1 MDVTHTVSP
10 SPTPPTPPTS
20 LSHLSLPSR
29 PSPRV
34 VWWEIIIVLAL
45 SLGRSAVYAVVDLVQ
60 NLMTAPLG
68 EQTTTMNPPLANE
81 ELFDLLRQL
90 LSIGFSLVPVL
101 LVCHL
106 VWIYGRNPFR
116 TFGLDFRRFWTDAG
130 LGVTLFAVMGAGT
143 LAVYALGRSLGLTT
157 ALVGSAMNEYWW
169 TTPVLVL
176 SALRH
181 SLIEEVIVLAWL
193 LDRIGYLQQLR
204 HARVSGER
212 RDGHGSGTTGLSTAS
227 LNTTATGAYLPG
239 ASMQGIGPVVLVVFV
254 SAVVRASYHL
264 YQGFGPGIGNLVMG
278 VVFALI
284 YLRYRRVMPFVY
296 AHLLLDVAG
305 FAGYP
310 LLARLGWFGG

>member
-1 MDVTHTVSP
+1 MTATES
-10 SPTPPTPPTS
+10 TEFS
-20 LSHLSLPSR
+20 LRPADTLRYPSR
-29 PSPRV
+29 AV

-45 SLGRSAVYAVVDLVQ
+45 SLGRSGVYAVVDLVQ
-60 NLMTAPLG
+60 NAMTAPLSG
-68 EQTTTMNPPLANE
+68 QTTTLNPSLANE
-81 ELFDLLRQL
+81 ELFDLIRQL

-130 LGVTLFAVMGAGT
+130 LGVILFVVMGVGT
-143 LAVYALGRSLGLTT
+143 LGVYALGRSLGLTT

-181 SLIEEVIVLAWL
+181 SLLEEVIVLAWL
-193 LDRIGYLQQLR
+193 LDRIGYLQHMRPVRQ
-204 HARVSGER
+204 GQTP
-212 RDGHGSGTTGLSTAS
+212 GQTTEQTAQQNFS
-227 LNTTATGAYLPG
+227 FRTTATGAFRPG
-239 ASMQGIGPVVLVVFV
+239 PAAGLVAAVAV
-254 SAVVRASYHL
+254 SALVRASYHL
-264 YQGFGPGIGNLVMG
+264 YQGIGPGVGNLIMG
-278 VVFALI
+278 VVFAVV

-296 AHLLLDVAG
+296 AHLLLDIAG

>member
-1 MDVTHTVSP
+1 MTATES
-10 SPTPPTPPTS
+10 TEFS
-20 LSHLSLPSR
+20 LRPADTLRYPSR
-29 PSPRV
+29 AV

-45 SLGRSAVYAVVDLVQ
+45 SLGRSGVYAVVDLMQ
-60 NLMTAPLG
+60 NAMTAPLRD
-68 EQTTTMNPPLANE
+68 QTTTLNPSLANE
-81 ELFDLLRQL
+81 ELFDLIRQL

-130 LGVTLFAVMGAGT
+130 LGVTLFVVMGAGT
-143 LAVYALGRSLGLTT
+143 LGVYALGRTLGLTT

-181 SLIEEVIVLAWL
+181 SLLEEVIVLAWL

-204 HARVSGER
+204 GTPTARPKTF
-212 RDGHGSGTTGLSTAS
+212 H
-227 LNTTATGAYLPG
+227 TTATGAFRPG
-239 ASMQGIGPVVLVVFV
+239 PAAGVVAAVAV
-254 SAVVRASYHL
+254 SALVRASYHL
-264 YQGFGPGIGNLVMG
+264 YQGIGPGVGNLIMG
-278 VVFALI
+278 VVFAVV

-296 AHLLLDVAG
+296 AHALLDIAG

>member
-1 MDVTHTVSP
+1 MTATESAPHPADT
-10 SPTPPTPPTS
+10 
-20 LSHLSLPSR
+20 LRYPSR
-29 PSPRV
+29 AV

-45 SLGRSAVYAVVDLVQ
+45 SLGRSGVYAVVDLMQ
-60 NLMTAPLG
+60 KAMTAPLRD
-68 EQTTTMNPPLANE
+68 QTTTLNPSLANE
-81 ELFDLLRQL
+81 ELFDLIRQL

-130 LGVTLFAVMGAGT
+130 LGVTLFVVMGAGT
-143 LAVYALGRSLGLTT
+143 LGVYALGRTLGLTT

-181 SLIEEVIVLAWL
+181 SLLEEVIVLAWL

-204 HARVSGER
+204 GTPTARPKTF
-212 RDGHGSGTTGLSTAS
+212 HTTM
-227 LNTTATGAYLPG
+227 TGAFRPG
-239 ASMQGIGPVVLVVFV
+239 PAAGLVAAVAV
-254 SAVVRASYHL
+254 SALVRASYHL
-264 YQGFGPGIGNLVMG
+264 YQGIGPGVGNLIMG
-278 VVFALI
+278 VVFAVV
-284 YLRYRRVMPFVY
+284 YLRYGRVMPFVY
-296 AHLLLDVAG
+296 AHALLDIAG

>member
-1 MDVTHTVSP
+1 M
-10 SPTPPTPPTS
+10 
-20 LSHLSLPSR
+20 
-29 PSPRV
+29 

-45 SLGRSAVYAVVDLVQ
+45 SLGRSGVYAVVDLVQ
-60 NLMTAPLG
+60 NAMTAPLG
-68 EQTTTMNPPLANE
+68 DQTTTMNPSLANE

-130 LGVTLFAVMGAGT
+130 LGITLFVVMGVGT
-143 LAVYALGRSLGLTT
+143 LGVYALGRSLGLTT
-157 ALVGSAMNEYWW
+157 ALVGSAMNDYWW

-193 LDRIGYLQQLR
+193 LDRIGCLQQLR
-204 HARVSGER
+204 AAKTAGATVH
-212 RDGHGSGTTGLSTAS
+212 DTTAQAATFR
-227 LNTTATGAYLPG
+227 TTATGAILPG
-239 ASMQGIGPVVLVVFV
+239 ASTTARWSVVAAVAV
-254 SAVVRASYHL
+254 SALVRASYHL
-264 YQGFGPGIGNLVMG
+264 YQGIGPGVGNLIMG
-278 VVFALI
+278 VAFAVV

-310 LLARLGWFGG
+310 LLLRLGWFGG

>member
-1 MDVTHTVSP
+1 MTATES
-10 SPTPPTPPTS
+10 TEFS
-20 LSHLSLPSR
+20 LRPADTLRYPSR
-29 PSPRV
+29 AV

-45 SLGRSAVYAVVDLVQ
+45 SLGRSGVYAVVDLMQ
-60 NLMTAPLG
+60 NAMTAPLRD
-68 EQTTTMNPPLANE
+68 QTTTLNPSLANE
-81 ELFDLLRQL
+81 ELFDLIRQL

-130 LGVTLFAVMGAGT
+130 LGVTLFVVMGAGT
-143 LAVYALGRSLGLTT
+143 LGVYALGRTLGLTT

-181 SLIEEVIVLAWL
+181 SLLEEVIVLAWL

-204 HARVSGER
+204 GTPTARPKTF
-212 RDGHGSGTTGLSTAS
+212 H
-227 LNTTATGAYLPG
+227 TTATGAFRPG
-239 ASMQGIGPVVLVVFV
+239 PAAGVVAAIAV
-254 SAVVRASYHL
+254 SALVRASYHL
-264 YQGFGPGIGNLVMG
+264 YQGIGPGVGNLIMG
-278 VVFALI
+278 VVFAVV

-296 AHLLLDVAG
+296 AHALLDIAG

>member
-1 MDVTHTVSP
+1 MTATESAPHPADT
-10 SPTPPTPPTS
+10 
-20 LSHLSLPSR
+20 LRYPSR
-29 PSPRV
+29 AV

-45 SLGRSAVYAVVDLVQ
+45 SLGRSGVYAVVDLMQ
-60 NLMTAPLG
+60 NAMTAPLRD
-68 EQTTTMNPPLANE
+68 QTTTLNPSLANE
-81 ELFDLLRQL
+81 ELFDLIRQL

-130 LGVTLFAVMGAGT
+130 LGVTLFVVMGAGT
-143 LAVYALGRSLGLTT
+143 LGVYALGRTLGLTT

-181 SLIEEVIVLAWL
+181 SLLEEVIVLAWL

-204 HARVSGER
+204 GTPTARPKTF
-212 RDGHGSGTTGLSTAS
+212 H
-227 LNTTATGAYLPG
+227 TTATGAFRPG
-239 ASMQGIGPVVLVVFV
+239 PAAGLVAAVAV
-254 SAVVRASYHL
+254 SALVRASYHL
-264 YQGFGPGIGNLVMG
+264 YQGIGPGVGNLIMG
-278 VVFALI
+278 VVFAVV

-310 LLARLGWFGG
+310 LLLRLGWFGG

>member
-1 MDVTHTVSP
+1 MTATES
-10 SPTPPTPPTS
+10 TEFS
-20 LSHLSLPSR
+20 LRPADTLRYPSR
-29 PSPRV
+29 AV

-45 SLGRSAVYAVVDLVQ
+45 SLGRSGVYAVVDLMQ
-60 NLMTAPLG
+60 NAMTAPLRD
-68 EQTTTMNPPLANE
+68 QTTTLNPSLANE
-81 ELFDLLRQL
+81 ELFDLIRQL

-130 LGVTLFAVMGAGT
+130 LGVTLFVVMGAGT
-143 LAVYALGRSLGLTT
+143 LGVYALGRTLGLTT

-181 SLIEEVIVLAWL
+181 SLLEEVIVLAWL

-204 HARVSGER
+204 GTPTARPKTF
-212 RDGHGSGTTGLSTAS
+212 H
-227 LNTTATGAYLPG
+227 TTATGAFRPG
-239 ASMQGIGPVVLVVFV
+239 PSAGLVAAIAV
-254 SAVVRASYHL
+254 SALVRASYHL
-264 YQGFGPGIGNLVMG
+264 YQGIGPGVGNLIMG
-278 VVFALI
+278 VVFAVV

-296 AHLLLDVAG
+296 AHALLDIAG

>member
-1 MDVTHTVSP
+1 MTATESAPHPADT
-10 SPTPPTPPTS
+10 
-20 LSHLSLPSR
+20 LRYPSR
-29 PSPRV
+29 AV

-45 SLGRSAVYAVVDLVQ
+45 SLGRSGVYAVVDLMQ
-60 NLMTAPLG
+60 NAMTAPLRD
-68 EQTTTMNPPLANE
+68 QTTTLNPSLANE
-81 ELFDLLRQL
+81 ELFDLIRQL

-130 LGVTLFAVMGAGT
+130 LGVTLFVVMGAGT
-143 LAVYALGRSLGLTT
+143 LGVYALGRTLGLTT

-181 SLIEEVIVLAWL
+181 SLLEEVIVLAWL

-204 HARVSGER
+204 GTPTARPKTF
-212 RDGHGSGTTGLSTAS
+212 H
-227 LNTTATGAYLPG
+227 TTATGAFRPG
-239 ASMQGIGPVVLVVFV
+239 PAAGLVAAVAV
-254 SAVVRASYHL
+254 SALVRASYHL
-264 YQGFGPGIGNLVMG
+264 YQGIGPGVGNLIMG
-278 VVFALI
+278 VVFAVV

-296 AHLLLDVAG
+296 AHALLDIAG

>member
-1 MDVTHTVSP
+1 MTATES
-10 SPTPPTPPTS
+10 TEFS
-20 LSHLSLPSR
+20 LRPADTLRYPSR
-29 PSPRV
+29 AV

-45 SLGRSAVYAVVDLVQ
+45 SLGRSGVYAVVDLMQ
-60 NLMTAPLG
+60 NAMTAPLRD
-68 EQTTTMNPPLANE
+68 QTTTLNPSLANE
-81 ELFDLLRQL
+81 ELFDLIRQL

-130 LGVTLFAVMGAGT
+130 LGVTLFVVMGAGT
-143 LAVYALGRSLGLTT
+143 LGVYALGRTLGLTT

-181 SLIEEVIVLAWL
+181 SLLEEVIVLAWL

-204 HARVSGER
+204 GTPTARPKTF
-212 RDGHGSGTTGLSTAS
+212 H
-227 LNTTATGAYLPG
+227 TTATGAFRPG
-239 ASMQGIGPVVLVVFV
+239 PAAGLVAAIAV
-254 SAVVRASYHL
+254 SALVRASYHL
-264 YQGFGPGIGNLVMG
+264 YQGIGPGVGNLIMG
-278 VVFALI
+278 VVFAVV

-296 AHLLLDVAG
+296 AHALLDIAG